1 MSKIAKSVSIINTML
16 TNKSNR
22 ASILLSNS
30 ETIELLNTLVDLNV
44 IEYYFITKFSVS
56 VKLKYKDFEPIL
68 KSIKCFSR
76 YSNSNITLSFA
87 KKELNNK
94 KSIYI
99 VQTSL
104 GILTLDKAVY
114 NNVGGM
120 ILYKITI

>member
-1 MSKIAKSVSIINTML
+1 ML

-30 ETIELLNTLVDLNV
+30 ETIELLNTLVDLNA